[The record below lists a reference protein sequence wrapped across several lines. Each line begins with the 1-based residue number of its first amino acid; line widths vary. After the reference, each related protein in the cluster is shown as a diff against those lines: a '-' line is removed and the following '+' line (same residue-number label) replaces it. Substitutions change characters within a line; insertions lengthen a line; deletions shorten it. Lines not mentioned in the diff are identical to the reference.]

1 MIILHIT
8 NCLRGGGI
16 QNFILSLL
24 PEQASMGHKVFL
36 VVIEKYDYEYCFHL
50 ERILS
55 NNNVTVIRL
64 NKSRSNKISL
74 IKTIIKCRNLIKS
87 INPDI
92 VGWIQIPGTVIDYP
106 VCWRANDNEYYMKHS
121 AEGERRAFG
130 AIMLDGAN
138 SSAAEEHLVVLY
150 GHHMRNGTMF
160 KDIVRYTDADFLNDH
175 KSISLFFP
183 DREERYS
190 VIGTIVCSAKN
201 FEPSQMVEEELLFK
215 EWCRN
220 SWKGLPE
227 EEIQKKMLALVTCSY
242 GSRDERTICFAV
254 AEN

>member
-1 MIILHIT
+1 MIRKAVVLLLILAAGI
-8 NCLRGGGI
+8 CAYRGSAPYI
-16 QNFILSLL
+16 DARM
-24 PEQASMGHKVFL
+24 EQEHLKQAAFPGNEENRSDNESKVKKP
-36 VVIEKYDYEYCFHL
+36 VREE
-50 ERILS
+50 
-55 NNNVTVIRL
+55 TVPYTSPIDFEAL
-64 NKSRSNKISL
+64 
-74 IKTIIKCRNLIKS
+74 KS

-106 VCWRANDNEYYMKHS
+106 VCWRANDNEYYMEHS

-175 KSISLFFP
+175 KSLSLFFP
-183 DREERYS
+183 DRQERYS

>member
-1 MIILHIT
+1 MTRRTFAILLLLVAGI
-8 NCLRGGGI
+8 CAYRGSSPYIEARMEQDYLKKAAFPGNAGNRSKGDEHNGDGTI
-16 QNFILSLL
+16 REEMVQYSSPIDFETLQN
-24 PEQASMGHKVFL
+24 
-36 VVIEKYDYEYCFHL
+36 
-50 ERILS
+50 
-55 NNNVTVIRL
+55 
-64 NKSRSNKISL
+64 
-74 IKTIIKCRNLIKS
+74 

-92 VGWIQIPGTVIDYP
+92 IGWIQIPGTAIDYP
-106 VCWRANDNEYYMKHS
+106 ICWRAGDNEYYMTHS
-121 AEGERRAFG
+121 AEGEKRAFG

-160 KDIVRYTDADFLNDH
+160 KDIVRYTDADFLNAH

-183 DREERYS
+183 DREERCS
-190 VIGTIVCSAKN
+190 VIGTIVCPAKS

-220 SWKGLPE
+220 SWNGLPE
-227 EEIQKKMLALVTCSY
+227 ETIQKKMLALVTCSY

>member
-1 MIILHIT
+1 MIRKTVVLLLILAA
-8 NCLRGGGI
+8 GI
-16 QNFILSLL
+16 CVYQGSSPYIEARMEQEHLKQAAFPGNEGNLSEEEGRKGNG
-24 PEQASMGHKVFL
+24 PTRE
-36 VVIEKYDYEYCFHL
+36 E
-50 ERILS
+50 
-55 NNNVTVIRL
+55 TVLYTSPIDFEVL
-64 NKSRSNKISL
+64 
-74 IKTIIKCRNLIKS
+74 KS

-92 VGWIQIPGTVIDYP
+92 VGWIQIPGTAIDYP
-106 VCWRANDNEYYMKHS
+106 ICWRAGDNEYYMKHS
-121 AEGERRAFG
+121 AEGEKRAFG

-160 KDIVRYTDADFLNDH
+160 KDIVRYTDADFLNAH

-183 DREERYS
+183 DRQERYS

-201 FEPSQMVEEELLFK
+201 FEPSQMVEKKLLFK

>member
-1 MIILHIT
+1 MTRRTFAILLLLAAGI
-8 NCLRGGGI
+8 CAYRGSSPYI
-16 QNFILSLL
+16 EARM
-24 PEQASMGHKVFL
+24 EQ
-36 VVIEKYDYEYCFHL
+36 DYLKKAAFPGNAGNRSKGDEH
-50 ERILS
+50 
-55 NNNVTVIRL
+55 NGDGTIREEMVQYSSPIDFETL
-64 NKSRSNKISL
+64 KN
-74 IKTIIKCRNLIKS
+74 

-92 VGWIQIPGTVIDYP
+92 IGWIQIPGTAIDYP
-106 VCWRANDNEYYMKHS
+106 ICWRSGDNEYYMTHS
-121 AEGERRAFG
+121 AEGEKRAFG

-160 KDIVRYTDADFLNDH
+160 KDIVRYTDADFLNAH

-183 DREERYS
+183 DRQERYS

-201 FEPSQMVEEELLFK
+201 FEPSQMVEKELLFK

-242 GSRDERTICFAV
+242 GSRDERTICFAMI
-254 AEN
+254 EK

>member
-1 MIILHIT
+1 MIRKAVVLLLILAAGMEQEHLKQAAFPG
-8 NCLRGGGI
+8 NEG
-16 QNFILSLL
+16 NLSEEEGRKGNG
-24 PEQASMGHKVFL
+24 PTRE
-36 VVIEKYDYEYCFHL
+36 E
-50 ERILS
+50 
-55 NNNVTVIRL
+55 TVLYTSPIDFEVL
-64 NKSRSNKISL
+64 
-74 IKTIIKCRNLIKS
+74 KS

-92 VGWIQIPGTVIDYP
+92 VGWIQIPGTAIDYP
-106 VCWRANDNEYYMKHS
+106 ICWRAGDNEYYMKHS

-150 GHHMRNGTMF
+150 GHHMF

-175 KSISLFFP
+175 KSLSLFFP
-183 DREERYS
+183 DRQERYS

-201 FEPSQMVEEELLFK
+201 FEPSQMVEKKLLFK

-242 GSRDERTICFAV
+242 GSRDERTICFAMI
-254 AEN
+254 EK

>member
-1 MIILHIT
+1 MIRKAVVLLLILAAGI
-8 NCLRGGGI
+8 CAYRGSAPYI
-16 QNFILSLL
+16 DARM
-24 PEQASMGHKVFL
+24 EQEHLKQAAFPGNEENRSDNESKVKKP
-36 VVIEKYDYEYCFHL
+36 VREE
-50 ERILS
+50 
-55 NNNVTVIRL
+55 TVPYTSPIDFEAL
-64 NKSRSNKISL
+64 
-74 IKTIIKCRNLIKS
+74 KS

-138 SSAAEEHLVVLY
+138 SFAAEEHLVVLY

-175 KSISLFFP
+175 KSLSLFFP
-183 DREERYS
+183 DRQERYS

-201 FEPSQMVEEELLFK
+201 FEPSQWWKRNCFLKNGAVIHGKDCRKRKFK
-215 EWCRN
+215 RKCLHW
-220 SWKGLPE
+220 
-227 EEIQKKMLALVTCSY
+227 
-242 GSRDERTICFAV
+242 
-254 AEN
+254 

>member
-1 MIILHIT
+1 MKE
-8 NCLRGGGI
+8 NRSD
-16 QNFILSLL
+16 NES
-24 PEQASMGHKVFL
+24 KVKKP
-36 VVIEKYDYEYCFHL
+36 VREE
-50 ERILS
+50 
-55 NNNVTVIRL
+55 TVPYTSPIDFEAL
-64 NKSRSNKISL
+64 
-74 IKTIIKCRNLIKS
+74 KS

-106 VCWRANDNEYYMKHS
+106 ICWRDGDNEYYMTHS
-121 AEGERRAFG
+121 AEGEKRAFG

-138 SSAAEEHLVVLY
+138 SSAAEAHLVVLY

-190 VIGTIVCSAKN
+190 VIGTIVCSTKN

-220 SWKGLPE
+220 SWRGLPE
-227 EEIQKKMLALVTCSY
+227 EIIQKKMLALVTCSY

>member
-1 MIILHIT
+1 MPYTSPIDFEAL
-8 NCLRGGGI
+8 
-16 QNFILSLL
+16 
-24 PEQASMGHKVFL
+24 
-36 VVIEKYDYEYCFHL
+36 
-50 ERILS
+50 
-55 NNNVTVIRL
+55 
-64 NKSRSNKISL
+64 
-74 IKTIIKCRNLIKS
+74 KS

-106 VCWRANDNEYYMKHS
+106 ICWRDGDNEYYMTHS
-121 AEGERRAFG
+121 AEGEKRAFG

-190 VIGTIVCSAKN
+190 VIGTIVCSTKN
-201 FEPSQMVEEELLFK
+201 FEPSQMVEEELRFK

-220 SWKGLPE
+220 SWRGLPE
-227 EEIQKKMLALVTCSY
+227 EIIQKKMLALVTCSY